1 MNALITGA
9 SSGIGETIARRLAA
23 AGHQA
28 ALMARRGE
36 RVQALATEL
45 GRAIAV
51 PGDVGIA
58 EDCETSVGAAVEA
71 FGSLDALV
79 NAAGNW
85 VEEPLAEVGYEDLRA
100 FVETDVSG
108 ALQIT
113 RAALPMLMQ
122 SGGRILHINGL
133 QGLIRAR
140 PPVLY
145 AAVESAVRGLCESL
159 RWEAAAQGVHVS
171 LITLGAV
178 ASPAPVPVYGGGQRC
193 RLSRDEVADAV
204 CFVLAQPHG
213 VNVDELV
220 LTPLGQKWWFCVCPV
235 KLHCFSL
242 PQYSTCSKATAL
254 TTCP

>member
-1 MNALITGA
+1 MWGLLR
-9 SSGIGETIARRLAA
+9 IAKLRCGGQWRRL
-23 AGHQA
+23 
-28 ALMARRGE
+28 
-36 RVQALATEL
+36 V
-45 GRAIAV
+45 
-51 PGDVGIA
+51 
-58 EDCETSVGAAVEA
+58 
-71 FGSLDALV
+71 SLDALV
-79 NAAGNW
+79 NAAGTW
-85 VEEPLAEVGYEDLRA
+85 VEEPLAEVSYEDLRA
-100 FVETDVSG
+100 FVDTDVSG

-159 RWEAAAQGVHVS
+159 RWEVAAQGVHVG

-178 ASPAPVPVYGGGQRC
+178 ASPDPVPLHEGGRRC

-204 CFVLAQPHG
+204 CFVLAQPRG

-220 LTPLGQKWWFCVCPV
+220 LTPLGQQW
-235 KLHCFSL
+235 
-242 PQYSTCSKATAL
+242 
-254 TTCP
+254 

>member
-23 AGHQA
+23 AGHRV
-28 ALMARRGE
+28 ALMARRAE
-36 RVQALATEL
+36 RVQAIAAEL
-45 GRAIAV
+45 DGAVAV
-51 PGDVGIA
+51 PGDVGIVA
-58 EDCETSVGAAVEA
+58 DCEAAVRESMEA

-79 NAAGNW
+79 NAAGTW
-85 VEEPLAEVGYEDLRA
+85 VEEPLAEVSYEELRA
-100 FVETDVSG
+100 FVDTDVSG

-113 RAALPMLMQ
+113 RAALPVLMQ

-159 RWEAAAQGVHVS
+159 RWEVAEQGVHVG

-178 ASPAPVPVYGGGQRC
+178 ASPDPVPLHEGGQRC
-193 RLSRDEVADAV
+193 RLSRDEVADAA
-204 CFVLAQPHG
+204 CFVLAQPRG

-220 LTPLGQKWWFCVCPV
+220 LTPLGQQW
-235 KLHCFSL
+235 
-242 PQYSTCSKATAL
+242 
-254 TTCP
+254 